1 MNQAPEILNVGNIQ
15 GRRGNNLFLK
25 EEVKVKKDT
34 PFNVYF
40 EVNAPRVRSWLV
52 YSNK

>member
-1 MNQAPEILNVGNIQ
+1 MNQAPEILNIDNIQ
-15 GRRGNNLFLK
+15 GRRGNSLFLK
-25 EEVKVKKDT
+25 DGVKVKKDT

-40 EVNAPRVRSWLV
+40 EVNTPKVRSWLV